1 MHIKKITSDESRFFF
16 KNISQNT
23 AFLAR
28 EMIIKINFQTS
39 GYSDFSEGHSDRDV
53 QATDFLHN

>member
-1 MHIKKITSDESRFFF
+1 MKAVFFL
-16 KNISQNT
+16 NISQNT

>member
-1 MHIKKITSDESRFFF
+1 MKAGYIYITEYS
-16 KNISQNT
+16 
-23 AFLAR
+23 FLAQ
-28 EMIIKINFQTS
+28 EMIIKINFQTL

>member
-1 MHIKKITSDESRFFF
+1 MHIKKITSDESSFFL
-16 KNISQNT
+16 NISQNT